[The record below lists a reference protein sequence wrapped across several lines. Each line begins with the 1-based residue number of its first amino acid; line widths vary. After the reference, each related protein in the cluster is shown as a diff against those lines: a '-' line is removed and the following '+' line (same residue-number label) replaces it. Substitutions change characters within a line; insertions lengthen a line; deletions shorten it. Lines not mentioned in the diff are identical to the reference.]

1 MILFERTSLSN
12 TSLEN
17 NLCKQKNSKKA
28 FGKIQAL
35 FVCRDIAV
43 ILVLWCIQ
51 EKNNEKESDLTVL
64 FEYCATGS
72 YKDKDG
78 DTVSVTCCRPT
89 QADADRCATNK
100 IIEKAIQEEA
110 ANP

>member
-1 MILFERTSLSN
+1 MKKILFAS
-12 TSLEN
+12 
-17 NLCKQKNSKKA
+17 A
-28 FGKIQAL
+28 FAL
-35 FVCRDIAV
+35 IGTFAMANDSV
-43 ILVLWCIQ
+43 